1 MISVMVR
8 GKKETMIPEGQAL
21 QIIREKFPDI
31 PVRDTNT
38 TLYNIQQVSNY
49 AIWLFTN
56 EDYDAANDLMQL
68 VGDIYHHGCP
78 VIKMGMDNIL
88 FYNLG
93 TWFSGDK
100 RRDMQQ
106 LLPPNVRE
114 IILKQF
120 ISSAI

>member
-1 MISVMVR
+1 
-8 GKKETMIPEGQAL
+8 MIPEGQAL
-21 QIIREKFPDI
+21 QIIKEKFPDI
-31 PVRDTNT
+31 PVEETAT
-38 TLYNIQQVSNY
+38 TLDNLQQVSNY
-49 AIWLFTN
+49 AIWLLTN
-56 EDYDAANDLMQL
+56 EEYDVANTLMQL

-93 TWFSGDK
+93 TWFSSDK

-106 LLPPNVRE
+106 LLPANVHE

-120 ISSAI
+120 ISSKI